1 MHRTLQKNDEKRAR
15 TVYLLVF
22 YFCAIVM
29 ASITVYSL
37 YVSIDEYLR
46 TGQVV
51 IGEVLVYTE
60 FPFPG
65 LSKLITYLMIVTV
78 VGWYCVTKL
87 GGEKVRNIPESA
99 KAILQV
105 VVLAIFVI
113 SIYEFIYN
121 FIIWNSFITVDA
133 INGIVR
139 LDDISVPYP
148 NPETPWNLV
157 FATKM
162 SLSALLI
169 SAHGLYTIS
178 KHKYNKTE

>member
-65 LSKLITYLMIVTV
+65 LSKLITY
-78 VGWYCVTKL
+78 
-87 GGEKVRNIPESA
+87 
-99 KAILQV
+99 
-105 VVLAIFVI
+105 
-113 SIYEFIYN
+113 
-121 FIIWNSFITVDA
+121 
-133 INGIVR
+133 
-139 LDDISVPYP
+139 
-148 NPETPWNLV
+148 
-157 FATKM
+157 
-162 SLSALLI
+162 
-169 SAHGLYTIS
+169 
-178 KHKYNKTE
+178 